1 MTEPNIPGGSAEAEL
16 RNLFHGAV
24 SSLEPSEDALDRL
37 RYAVPRRRA
46 RKRRALI
53 GAAVAVVLAGA
64 AGIPAALQLTSGQ
77 GASQGTKTV
86 AGHGQGTDGE
96 TDGGDP
102 NLAKPGGGKGKASK
116 SPGKG
121 KGSPEPGK
129 PDPKDTQDPHPR
141 DNGTSGTAP
150 GGGDPS
156 TGKPSGKG
164 KTVPLPPASAPA
176 APQCSPNQLGA
187 VADTQTPDAD
197 GKVYG
202 SFRVTNVSS
211 QGCVVTG
218 VGVVT
223 AVGAGSGGSG
233 SVPVVRHTENDP
245 ASGLTPP
252 SSSAESLM
260 LPPNTAYEVQFA
272 WVPNEDPCPGGTP
285 DSTRTAGTGTDGGAE
300 GATGTD
306 TLNGQTGEG
315 LSVSHT
321 AQPGAPE
328 TRTTIPSA
336 CGTGTVYRTGVIPVA

>member
-1 MTEPNIPGGSAEAEL
+1 MTEPNNRGTSAEAEL
-16 RNLFHGAV
+16 RDLFHGAV

-37 RYAVPRRRA
+37 RHAVPRRRA

-64 AGIPAALQLTSGQ
+64 GIPTVLQLTSGQ
-77 GASQGTKTV
+77 DAGRGTKTV

-96 TDGGDP
+96 NDDGDP
-102 NLAKPGGGKGKASK
+102 NLAKPGGGKGKSSK

-129 PDPKDTQDPHPR
+129 PDPKDSQAPHPQES
-141 DNGTSGTAP
+141 GTSGTAP

-156 TGKPSGKG
+156 AGKPSGKA
-164 KTVPLPPASAPA
+164 KPRPVPPASAPP
-176 APQCSPNQLGA
+176 APTCRANQLGA

-218 VGVVT
+218 SGVVT
-223 AVGAGSGGSG
+223 AVTAGSGSPG
-233 SVPVVRHTENDP
+233 SVPVVRHTDNDP

-285 DSTRTAGTGTDGGAE
+285 DSSRSEGTGSDAGAE

-306 TLNGQTGEG
+306 TQDGQTGGG
-315 LSVSHT
+315 LAVSHT